1 MDYNP
6 YHKKKFSKHD
16 YIRAFIWGL
25 IFSTVAFVFQIY
37 RTPNRDLFIKLS
49 NSFLLG
55 GVLQLVYAAFS
66 YINKEGFFDVGI
78 VGFKQLGS
86 TIESGLRGSK
96 DLRDLPDLQSYKVEK
111 MRTRR
116 VNLPTLISGIF
127 YLVLAIVAAVI
138 FSYK

>member
-6 YHKKKFSKHD
+6 YHKRKFNKHD
-16 YIRAFIWGL
+16 YFRALIWGL
-25 IFSTVAFVFQIY
+25 IFSVVAYVFQIY
-37 RTPNRDLFIKLS
+37 RTPNRDLLIKLS

-55 GVLQLVYAAFS
+55 GGLQLVHAAFS

-86 TIESGLRGSK
+86 AIDSGIRGRK
-96 DLRDLPDLQSYKVEK
+96 DMQDLPDIQSYKEEK
-111 MRTRR
+111 MKTRR

-127 YLVLAIVAAVI
+127 YLVLAIIAAVI

>member
-6 YHKKKFSKHD
+6 YHKQRFNKHD
-16 YIRAFIWGL
+16 YLRALIWGL
-25 IFSTVAFVFQIY
+25 IFSFVAYVFQIY
-37 RTPNRDLFIKLS
+37 RTPNRDILIKLS

-55 GVLQLVYAAFS
+55 GGLQLVYAAFS

-86 TIESGLRGSK
+86 AIDSGIRGRK
-96 DLRDLPDLQSYKVEK
+96 GMQDLPDLQSYKEEK
-111 MRTRR
+111 LKTRR
-116 VNLPTLISGIF
+116 VNLPTLVSGAI
-127 YLVLAIVAAVI
+127 YLVLAIITAVF